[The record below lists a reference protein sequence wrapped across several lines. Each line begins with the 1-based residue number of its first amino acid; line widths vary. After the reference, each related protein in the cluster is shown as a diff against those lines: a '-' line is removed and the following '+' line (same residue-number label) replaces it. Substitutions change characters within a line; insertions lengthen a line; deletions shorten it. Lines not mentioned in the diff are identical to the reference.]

1 MATLMTAAALVL
13 ISIAAV
19 LLLTGR
25 ALRGQRGGDPGLGPQ
40 DWPEDSHFWHTQGI
54 R

>member
-1 MATLMTAAALVL
+1 MATVMTALVLLL

-25 ALRGQRGGDPGLGPQ
+25 ALRGERHADQPVGPW
-40 DWPEDSHFWHTQGI
+40 DWREDSHFWHTQGI

>member
-1 MATLMTAAALVL
+1 MATLMTAAALLL

-25 ALRGQRGGDPGLGPQ
+25 AVRGERRTDPPMGPW